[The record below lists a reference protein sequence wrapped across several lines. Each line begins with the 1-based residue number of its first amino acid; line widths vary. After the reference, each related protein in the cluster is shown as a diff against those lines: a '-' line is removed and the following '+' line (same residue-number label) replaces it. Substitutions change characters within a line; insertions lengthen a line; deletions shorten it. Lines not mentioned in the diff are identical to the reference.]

1 LGAMSPFVFWTQ
13 VLIVVLVL
21 ASMVITIVK
30 L

>member
-1 LGAMSPFVFWTQ
+1 VTPFVYWMQ

-21 ASMVITIVK
+21 VSSVIAIIK